1 MTNLGITDDG
11 GHSMK
16 KLILPLMIVLSLVL
30 SSCSNLASS
39 NVETLKGWSFQ
50 YNEGTNDYS
59 VFFALLNK
67 ADQYVSANV
76 DVDIRIEDESG
87 TVLYSTTK
95 SVTDD
100 NFGYYT
106 SQAAGE
112 QYLAE
117 IRIPEDEIAAGQSTS
132 GTVYLTV
139 YKDDSIRFDEVNC
152 SALYCL
158 PLLDVNL
165 VAEQLPVEVNVN
177 SYFGLESTMQIEE
190 VSFEYE
196 DNFSP
201 LMRITV
207 SGTKIYGE
215 SNSGYDIISYKIL
228 DSDGYVVDAS
238 QVFIYSLSQG
248 DKFRDDSIVI
258 YDVVPGETYTISFSG
273 YDF

>member
-1 MTNLGITDDG
+1 M
-11 GHSMK
+11 
-16 KLILPLMIVLSLVL
+16 
-30 SSCSNLASS
+30 
-39 NVETLKGWSFQ
+39 
-50 YNEGTNDYS
+50 
-59 VFFALLNK
+59 
-67 ADQYVSANV
+67 
-76 DVDIRIEDESG
+76 
-87 TVLYSTTK
+87 
-95 SVTDD
+95 
-100 NFGYYT
+100 
-106 SQAAGE
+106 
-112 QYLAE
+112 
-117 IRIPEDEIAAGQSTS
+117 
-132 GTVYLTV
+132 TV

-196 DNFSP
+196 ENFSP